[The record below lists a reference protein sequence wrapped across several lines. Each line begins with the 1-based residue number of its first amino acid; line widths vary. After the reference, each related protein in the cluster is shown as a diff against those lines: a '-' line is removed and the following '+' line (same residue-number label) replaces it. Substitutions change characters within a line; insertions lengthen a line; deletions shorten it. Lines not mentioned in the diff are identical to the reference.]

1 MKYPVF
7 VCILQSLEAAL
18 CQNRNYWKKIHA
30 LDDTA
35 RNEVA
40 DFIDFL
46 LTKKSDNQTEK
57 HPKAGFLR
65 GHSIVMKAG
74 FDAIPDDFAEYTG

>member
-1 MKYPVF
+1 MSEQE
-7 VCILQSLEAAL
+7 LLE
-18 CQNRNYWKKIHA
+18 KIHA

-74 FDAIPDDFAEYTG
+74 FDAIPDDFAEYTGRGL